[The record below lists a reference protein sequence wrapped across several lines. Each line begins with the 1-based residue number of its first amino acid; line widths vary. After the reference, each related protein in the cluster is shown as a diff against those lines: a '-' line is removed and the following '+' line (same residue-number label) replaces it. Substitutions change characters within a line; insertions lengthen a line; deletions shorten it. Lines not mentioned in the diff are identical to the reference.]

1 MEPISG
7 ALRNAF
13 QGVRNTHCN
22 GERASLESGLQ
33 AVTKKTHLA
42 PVAFDPPVRA
52 KQQQELPSFSSTP
65 SSGPSQYILLNPG
78 YDPKTNGNGN
88 GHSANT
94 SNCNGGT
101 KNGGE
106 AEKTS
111 DPTSPPRPKVGEL
124 VHMLPG
130 NPSRNFIFDNS
141 LATPKAFAA
150 YTHFDEHGTAQ
161 SFDIVPFS
169 THRQTY

>member
-1 MEPISG
+1 MPASTMEPISG

-106 AEKTS
+106 GEKTS

-124 VHMLPG
+124 VHQLPG
-130 NPSRNFIFDNS
+130 NPSRQLGGYAVNASRNGR
-141 LATPKAFAA
+141 
-150 YTHFDEHGTAQ
+150 ETANC
-161 SFDIVPFS
+161 I
-169 THRQTY
+169 HI